1 MYPSFVDFLKMFQFP
16 KKQKLCSEK
25 VIARLFA
32 NGKFISENSFRVIWL
47 FEENNDNVFV
57 KTLIVV
63 SKKKLALAA
72 DRNVVKRRIQEVY
85 RIQKKKLEAF
95 LESKNQQLNLAI
107 IYQEQKIL
115 DYKTLEEKIN
125 LLLARLIKE
134 L

>member
-1 MYPSFVDFLKMFQFP
+1 MFQFP

-32 NGKFISENSFRVIWL
+32 NGKSISENPFRAVWV

-57 KTLIVV
+57 KALIVV
-63 SKKKLALAA
+63 SKKKLALAV
-72 DRNVVKRRIQEVY
+72 DRNVVKRRIQEAY
-85 RIQKKKLEAF
+85 RIQKKKLEVF
-95 LESKNQQLNLAI
+95 LESNNQQLNLAI
-107 IYQEQKIL
+107 IYQQQKIL